1 MTMVD
6 AASTLHPPLDME
18 RHRAALRRLPAPTP
32 SAGIDAYRRERERA
46 LASDPR
52 RRANYE
58 RYVAYMNAPT
68 RDARVDF
75 LPVKLD
81 IENVSRCNFRCTMC
95 AVSDWH
101 KGTRA
106 ADMPLD
112 AFQAL
117 IDEQYG
123 LVEIKLQGLGEPLLQ
138 RDDYFAMLRYARA
151 RHIWVRTT
159 TNASLLHLHDN
170 HQKLVDADPNE
181 IQISI
186 DGATKEVFESIRRGS
201 VFERVADNCRLI
213 NAYCRE
219 KGVIRTKMWT
229 VLQRANLH
237 QMDELVELAHDLGF
251 RHFTFSL
258 EVNDWGISS
267 WNERLGG
274 IDVEALLDPD
284 RLAGLIEKGERLG
297 VEVRF
302 WNITDKYSAASPKTL
317 CPWPF
322 ERAYVGS
329 DLRVSPCCMLGNP
342 DVFELGAGL
351 ADGFSS
357 VWLSDE
363 YEAFRQAHRDGRP
376 PSVCQGCYGR
386 AAPIPSSDQ

>member
-1 MTMVD
+1 MD
-6 AASTLHPPLDME
+6 NPAAAA
-18 RHRAALRRLPAPTP
+18 RAALRRLPAPEP
-32 SAGIDAYRRERERA
+32 SAGIDAYRRERELA
-46 LASDPR
+46 LAGDPR

-58 RYVAYMNAPT
+58 RYVAYMTAGDRSAP
-68 RDARVDF
+68 VDF

-81 IENVSRCNFRCTMC
+81 VENVSRCNFRCAMC
-95 AVSDWH
+95 AVSDWP
-101 KGTRA
+101 KGKRA
-106 ADMPLD
+106 EDMPPE
-112 AFQAL
+112 AFRRL

-170 HQKLVDADPNE
+170 HRKLVDADPNE

-186 DGATKEVFESIRRGS
+186 DGADKEVFEAIRRGS
-201 VFERVADNCRLI
+201 VFEQVAENCKAI

-219 KGVIRTKMWT
+219 KGVSRTKMWT
-229 VLQRANLH
+229 VLQQANLH
-237 QMDELVELAHDLGF
+237 QMDALVELSAELGF

-258 EVNDWGISS
+258 EINDWGLAEWSRRAG
-267 WNERLGG
+267 E
-274 IDVEALLDPD
+274 IDVERRLDPE
-284 RLAGLIEKGERLG
+284 RLMGLVEKGRRLG
-297 VEVRF
+297 VEVRY
-302 WNITDKYSAASPKTL
+302 WNITDRFSAASPQTL

-342 DVFELGAGL
+342 DVYEIGAGS
-351 ADGFSS
+351 GESFSA
-357 VWLSDE
+357 VWLGPE
-363 YEAFRQAHRDGRP
+363 YEAFRQAHREGRP
-376 PSVCQGCYGR
+376 PAVCQGCYGR
-386 AAPIPSSDQ
+386 PAATASVE